1 MAAFTT
7 GEYNSFGKPLGISDL
22 RSPTPAAASI
32 QPATSGVQ
40 PSSSQTAMPTFGYS
54 LPNGSSVGMGDLGA
68 ASTNALQAQIAA
80 LQAQYGLDLAQLA
93 ALGGDIGA
101 RAEMLMAQLDRQE
114 KVAYEGVISNV
125 LQRGIFRSG
134 ITARDLSRVAAD
146 FADQRAM
153 LELDKNAAL
162 RDIEARRGAANA
174 AMNQGIGGTYGEIQ
188 AGNTE
193 TELAQLGAGGSP
205 SALPDPNQASQGVGV
220 GSVTTAPGGYVAPGN
235 TSIQDFQNSLLP
247 NLRAMLTEQDLLNM
261 QQFYKE
267 GLPQDVVSGM
277 LQRLTAMANSQ

>member
-1 MAAFTT
+1 MPAYST
-7 GEYNSFGKPLGISDL
+7 GEYNSLGSPISIGDL
-22 RSPTPAAASI
+22 KSPTPAAMSMSPATGGI
-32 QPATSGVQ
+32 QPTLTGQ
-40 PSSSQTAMPTFGYS
+40 NMPTYGYN

-114 KVAYEGVISNV
+114 KVAQEGVISNV

-162 RDIEARRGAANA
+162 RDIEAQKGAANA
-174 AMNQGIGGTYGEIQ
+174 ALNQGIGGTYGEIQ

-193 TELAQLGAGGSP
+193 TELAQLGAGEMP
-205 SALPDPNQASQGVGV
+205 SAIPDPNQANQGV
-220 GSVTTAPGGYVAPGN
+220 TTIPGGYVAPGN
-235 TSIQDFQNSLLP
+235 TSIADFQNSLTP
-247 NLRAMLTEQDLLNM
+247 NLRALLTEQDLINM
-261 QQFYKE
+261 QNFYKE
-267 GLPQDVVSGM
+267 GLPQDAVSGM